1 MPKVTTKDGK
11 REIGQISGGVGLAM
25 TRCVSIPQAG
35 GYEQL
40 TITHQAQP
48 TSGPNLEMNNIPDNE
63 CVTIATSAAGV
74 NYADVC
80 IRWGLYTSAKK
91 FVGWPITPG
100 FEFAGEVVTCGTA
113 VDGFAVGD
121 KVFGV
126 SLFGG
131 YSTHVKIPA
140 SQCFKLP
147 KDLTETE
154 AAGFPSVAMTAW
166 MAMDLVN
173 MRPGQTVLVHSAA
186 GGVGS
191 MLVQIG
197 KIKQLK
203 VVGVV
208 GASHKVGLC
217 QSIGCNHVIDKSK
230 EDLWA
235 RAKEYAPDGYD
246 AVFDA
251 NGVATLNQSY
261 EHLGALGKL
270 CVYGFHTMLP
280 KQGGRLGV
288 TQWLKMAY
296 DYIMTPRFNPLDM
309 VPVNKSVLA
318 FNLSFLFDKKDLC
331 KEAMDELLGWV
342 KEGKLRVP
350 KVTTYPLADVGKAHS
365 DIESGQTTGKLVL
378 LTQE

>member
-1 MPKVTTKDGK
+1 
-11 REIGQISGGVGLAM
+11 
-25 TRCVSIPQAG
+25 
-35 GYEQL
+35 
-40 TITHQAQP
+40 
-48 TSGPNLEMNNIPDNE
+48 MNNIPDEE
-63 CVTIATSAAGV
+63 CVVIATSAAGV

-80 IRWGLYTSAKK
+80 IRWGLYGSAKK

-100 FEFAGEVVTCGTA
+100 FEFAGEVASCGSA
-113 VDGFAVGD
+113 VEDFVVGD

-140 SQCFKLP
+140 SQCWGIP
-147 KDLTETE
+147 EELTEHE
-154 AAGFPSVAMTAW
+154 AAGFSAVAMTAW

-217 QSIGCNHVIDKSK
+217 QAVGCDHVIDKSK
-230 EDLWA
+230 EDLWKVA
-235 RAKEYAPDGYD
+235 MSYAPGGYD

-251 NGVATLNQSY
+251 NGAASLKQSY
-261 EHLGALGKL
+261 ENLGAVGKL

-280 KQGGRLGV
+280 KQGGRLGIR
-288 TQWLKMAY
+288 QWLKMGY
-296 DYIMTPRFNPLDM
+296 DYYITPRFNPLDM
-309 VPVNKSVLA
+309 VSDNKSVMA
-318 FNLSFLFDKKDLC
+318 FNLSFLFDKKALC
-331 KEAMDELLGWV
+331 REAMDELIGWV
-342 KEGKLRVP
+342 QEGKLVVP
-350 KVTTYPLADVGKAHS
+350 KVTTYALENAGNAHS

-378 LTQE
+378 LTRS